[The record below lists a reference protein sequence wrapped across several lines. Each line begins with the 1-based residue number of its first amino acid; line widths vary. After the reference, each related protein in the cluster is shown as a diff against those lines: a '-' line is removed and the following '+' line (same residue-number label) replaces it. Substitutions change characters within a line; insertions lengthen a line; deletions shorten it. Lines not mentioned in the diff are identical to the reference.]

1 MQYLQVLGVSV
12 DMDKLLKAASA
23 CSIDRSIT
31 LNELIKFAES
41 NGWSKEQVSE
51 LRKLSPRDKTV
62 QQVLNYDIV
71 TSEKINLLLGD

>member
-1 MQYLQVLGVSV
+1 
-12 DMDKLLKAASA
+12 MDKLLKAASI
-23 CSIDRSIT
+23 CYIDRNIT

-62 QQVLNYDIV
+62 QQVLSYDIV

>member
-1 MQYLQVLGVSV
+1 MADLDRL
-12 DMDKLLKAASA
+12 MKAATV
-23 CSIDRSIT
+23 CSINRSIT

-41 NGWSKEQVSE
+41 NGWNKEQVSE

-62 QQVLNYDIV
+62 QQVLSYDIV